1 MRRILCMSHGPLAKG
16 MIETLKIIVGELNN
30 VDVLCAYIDGN
41 NDVEQMIDAYLKDHV
56 DDELI
61 VVTDIFGGSINN
73 EWLKRL
79 SKLPKVFLISG
90 MHLSLLVELYLKC
103 QSVPFSKL
111 LETLDNIIGEASS
124 SIQLCNRLSY
134 ELIPDEF

>member
-111 LETLDNIIGEASS
+111 LETLDNIIGEASG